1 MKTIASLI
9 CLVTYLTCT
18 CAMREWPI
26 AIDMACSKALSVV
39 ACTFEFTNMA
49 AEDYYILTS
58 DSPLEGLYS
67 PFVAVYHNG
76 RHVQYEGLIGF
87 RLPPRKQ
94 DFQLI
99 KAGQVISAT
108 VQISDAFT
116 FGSDGLYTIRYNK
129 PLKFI
134 TGKEMEYEAYVSG
147 ITSRIE
153 RVRVSEVRESVYI
166 DLMDTHLLTRPV
178 RMEAV
183 LSAQK
188 PDHIVHIDSC
198 GSAQYIGGTS
208 QQQSD
213 TTKAHKLLCDKLQ
226 KAYDAVGNNDLY
238 KTWFGIYDGGR
249 ATTVKSIYKKSKDGL
264 TNTDVTYDF
273 KNGLDICKARN
284 WRAFTYDDSKTVWLC
299 GPYGYDSITTYCT
312 TNGAYSKEHVLAHEW
327 SHAFGHTNDY
337 ADGYG
342 AENCKNLAKKNP
354 PTEAIDN
361 ADNYAFYY
369 CYNGATSF
377 EFDF

>member
-9 CLVTYLTCT
+9 CLVTYLTST

-26 AIDMACSKALSVV
+26 AIDMACNKALSVV

-76 RHVQYEGLIGF
+76 RRVQYEGLIGF

-94 DFQLI
+94 DFQFI

-116 FGSDGLYTIRYNK
+116 FGSDGLYIIKYNK

-134 TGKEMEYEAYVSG
+134 TREEMEYEAYVA
-147 ITSRIE
+147 SRIK

-166 DLMDTHLLTRPV
+166 NLMDTHLITRPV

-183 LSAQK
+183 LSAQE

-213 TTKAHKLLCDKLQ
+213 TTDAHKLLCDKLQ

-238 KTWFGIYDGGR
+238 KTWFGIYNGGR
-249 ATTVKSIYKKSKDGL
+249 AATVKSIYKKCKDGL
-264 TNTDVTYDF
+264 TNNDVTYDF
-273 KNGLDICKARN
+273 KNGLETCEGRN
-284 WRAFTYDDSKTVWLC
+284 WIAYTKLGTRTVYLC
-299 GPYGYDSITTYCT
+299 GPYGYDKAPIGCT
-312 TNGAYSKEHVLAHEW
+312 TRSISKEDTLVHEW
-327 SHAFGHTNDY
+327 SHAFGYTD
-337 ADGYG
+337 DIKYG
-342 AENCKNLAKKNP
+342 TSDCQKLAKDDPSK
-354 PTEAIDN
+354 AIHN
-361 ADNYAFYY
+361 ADNYSYYY
-369 CYNGATSF
+369 CRVAR
-377 EFDF
+377 

>member
-1 MKTIASLI
+1 MIYILH
-9 CLVTYLTCT
+9 L
-18 CAMREWPI
+18 REWPI
-26 AIDMACSKALSVV
+26 ATDMACSKALSVV

-76 RHVQYEGLIGF
+76 RRVQYEGLIGF

-116 FGSDGLYTIRYNK
+116 FGSDGLYIIKYNK

-134 TGKEMEYEAYVSG
+134 TRKEMEYEAYVSS
-147 ITSRIE
+147 ITSKIE
-153 RVRVSEVRESVYI
+153 QVRVSEIKESVYI
-166 DLMDTHLLTRPV
+166 NLIDTHLITRPV

-183 LSAQK
+183 ET
-188 PDHIVHIDSC
+188 PDSIVHIDSC

-213 TTKAHKLLCDKLQ
+213 TTNAHKLLCNKLDE
-226 KAYDAVGNNDLY
+226 AYNAVGNNDLY
-238 KTWFGIYDGGR
+238 KTWFGAYDGGR
-249 ATTVKSIYKKSKDGL
+249 ATTVKNIYKKIKDGL
-264 TNTDVTYDF
+264 TNTAVTYDF
-273 KNGLDICKARN
+273 KNGLEICKARN
-284 WRAFTYDDSKTVWLC
+284 WQAFTEDDSDTVWLC
-299 GPYGYDSITTYCT
+299 GPQGYDSRPTYCKT
-312 TNGAYSKEHVLAHEW
+312 DGSYSKEDTLVHEW
-327 SHAFGHTNDY
+327 SHAFGHTDDY

-342 AENCKNLAKKNP
+342 AENCMNLAKKD

-361 ADNYAFYY
+361 ADNYAYYY
-369 CYNGATSF
+369 CYVGATSF